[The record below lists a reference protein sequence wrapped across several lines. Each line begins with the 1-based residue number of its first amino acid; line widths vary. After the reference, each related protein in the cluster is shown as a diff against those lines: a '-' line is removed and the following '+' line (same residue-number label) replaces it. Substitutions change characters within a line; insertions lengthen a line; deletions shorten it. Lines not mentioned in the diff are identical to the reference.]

1 LWRQIAQFS
10 ALTMAYAPLPPR
22 RPSSPLALA
31 VRPFSPFFMGGAL
44 LAVAC
49 AAGPGFCGGTS
60 NGNTSPGETSGP
72 AGEAA
77 PVEAPRVE
85 LDLFVLGRVR
95 GTIAPC
101 GCTTEPLGGLQYAL
115 GYIEAQSQ
123 PGARLV
129 LEPGSFLYP
138 APDTP
143 EWPDDEQGWVQ
154 AQERAQA
161 LQGRFATLG
170 DALVSGVGP
179 IDVRSP
185 TGAAALASYPLP
197 RVVANLEAPRGGAAP
212 APALPTHR
220 LVTLGRD
227 GLTLVAGV
235 TAVVDPGLPD
245 AALLGTLGDPVAAL
259 RREVEAMR
267 KAGAGFTVAMA
278 HGPRAF
284 AEQLAREV
292 DGLDLVV
299 VGVVE
304 GVERQR
310 LGQPTGQ
317 IDGTYIVEP
326 GEQLQSITH
335 LTLSL
340 APGQASVPGPSAWLV
355 QPSRATQEAELSRVQ
370 ARLDK
375 FSADPTADPAFIARL
390 QAERDALHAALS
402 ATPTGDAVAVFEQ
415 VKVTCKLPTDRDAG
429 ELLSA
434 YTAWVAQQNAAF
446 FAGKRPPPPPK
457 GTPGYA
463 GIAECETCHE
473 EAVAFW
479 RTTVHAGA
487 YQTLVDTNQQYDLA
501 CVGCHVTGFREPGGS
516 EVVENQALRDV
527 QCEVCHGPG
536 TFHVGAPERPKGGAQ
551 HIRLD
556 SPEEV
561 CGQCHTPEHSDTF
574 DYVPYMR
581 DVLGPGHGAEARK
594 ALGDGPTG
602 GQLRAEGLAKAG
614 GKCKKM

>member
-1 LWRQIAQFS
+1 
-10 ALTMAYAPLPPR
+10 MASTSLPR
-22 RPSSPLALA
+22 RRSSSSLALA
-31 VRPFSPFFMGGAL
+31 GSPFRPFLLGGAL
-44 LAVAC
+44 LAAVC
-49 AAGPGFCGGTS
+49 AAGPGTCGSTS
-60 NGNTSPGETSGP
+60 NGNTSPGETSDAP
-72 AGEAA
+72 TEVVVPTDAA
-77 PVEAPRVE
+77 RVE

-115 GYIEAQSQ
+115 GYIEAESQ

-138 APDTP
+138 APDSP
-143 EWPDDEQGWVQ
+143 EWPVDEQGWVQ
-154 AQERAQA
+154 AQERAKA
-161 LQGRFATLG
+161 LHGRFSALG

-197 RVVANLEAPRGGAAP
+197 RVVANLMAP
-212 APALPTHR
+212 AGTGGGPELPSHR

-227 GLTLVAGV
+227 GVTLVAGV
-235 TAVVDPGLPD
+235 TAVVDPTLPD
-245 AALLGTLGDPVAAL
+245 AAPLGTLGDPVAAL

-278 HGPRAF
+278 HGTRAF

-304 GVERQR
+304 GVDRQR
-310 LGQPTGQ
+310 LGQATGQ
-317 IDGTYIVEP
+317 LSGTYIVEP

-335 LTLSL
+335 LTLTL
-340 APGQASVPGPSAWLV
+340 APGQANVPGPDAWV
-355 QPSRATQEAELSRVQ
+355 VHPPRATQEAELARVQ

-375 FSADPTADPAFIARL
+375 FAADPSADPAFIARL
-390 QAERDALHAALS
+390 QAERDTLHAALV
-402 ATPTGDAVAVFEQ
+402 ATPEGDAVAVFEQ
-415 VKVTCKLPTDRDAG
+415 VKVTCKLPTDGDAG
-429 ELLSA
+429 QLLAA
-434 YTAWVAQQNAAF
+434 YTAWVAKQNEAF
-446 FAGKRPPPPPK
+446 FAGKRPPAPPK

-473 EAVAFW
+473 EAVEHW

-516 EVVENQALRDV
+516 EVVENQLLRDV
-527 QCEVCHGPG
+527 QCETCHGPG
-536 TFHVGAPERPKGGAQ
+536 TFHVDQPEAPKGGAL
-551 HIRLD
+551 HIRRD

-561 CGQCHTPEHSDTF
+561 CGKCHTPEHSDTF
-574 DYVPYMR
+574 DYVPYLR
-581 DVLGPGHGAEARK
+581 DVLGAGHGAEARK

-602 GQLRAEGLAKAG
+602 GELRAAGLAKAG

>member
-1 LWRQIAQFS
+1 MW
-10 ALTMAYAPLPPR
+10 
-22 RPSSPLALA
+22 
-31 VRPFSPFFMGGAL
+31 VL
-44 LAVAC
+44 LAVASVLAC
-49 AAGPGFCGGTS
+49 GSTGKGSKATAGE
-60 NGNTSPGETSGP
+60 NAEGP
-72 AGEAA
+72 AEVAS
-77 PVEAPRVE
+77 PEAPARVE

-101 GCTTEPLGGLQYAL
+101 GCTTEPLGGLQYAF

-138 APDTP
+138 EPGSP
-143 EWPDDEQGWVQ
+143 EWPVDEQGW
-154 AQERAQA
+154 AQA
-161 LQGRFATLG
+161 ETRAKALQSRFTALG

-185 TGAAALASYPLP
+185 TGAAALGAHALP
-197 RVVANLEAPRGGAAP
+197 RVLANLTSADAGAGAIP
-212 APALPTHR
+212 PHR

-227 GLTLVAGV
+227 GVTLHVGV
-235 TAVVDPGLPD
+235 TAVVDPTQPEAGR
-245 AALLGTLGDPVAAL
+245 LGTLGDPIAAL
-259 RREVEAMR
+259 QQQVKAMR
-267 KAGAGFTVAMA
+267 QAGAGFTVAMA
-278 HGPRAF
+278 HGNRAF
-284 AEQLAREV
+284 AERIAHAVE
-292 DGLDLVV
+292 GLDLVV

-304 GVERQR
+304 GTERQR
-310 LGQPTGQ
+310 LGQPTAQ
-317 IDGTYIVEP
+317 LSGTFIVEP
-326 GEQLQSITH
+326 GEQLQSLTH

-340 APGQASVPGPSAWLV
+340 EPGQREAPRSDAWVV
-355 QPSRATQEAELSRVQ
+355 QPPRATREAELARLTE
-370 ARLDK
+370 RLDK
-375 FSADPTADPAFIARL
+375 FSSDPDADPAFIARL
-390 QAERDALHAALS
+390 QAEHDALTAAL
-402 ATPTGDAVAVFEQ
+402 AAAPMGDAVAVFDQ
-415 VKVTCKLPTDRDAG
+415 VKVTCKLPSDGDAG
-429 ELLSA
+429 NELSA

-446 FAGKRPPPPPK
+446 FAGKRPPAPPA

-463 GIAECETCHE
+463 GISECETCHE

-501 CVGCHVTGFREPGGS
+501 CISCHVTGFREPGGS

-536 TFHVGAPERPKGGAQ
+536 TFHIDEPDAAKGGGAML
-551 HIRLD
+551 IRLH

-561 CGQCHTPEHSDTF
+561 CGKCHTPEHSDTF
-574 DYVPYMR
+574 DYVAYMR
-581 DVLGPGHGAEARK
+581 DVLGAGHGPAARE

-602 GQLRAEGLAKAG
+602 AQLRAAGLAKAG